1 MRLNHRAMMKREAFF
16 LKTGK
21 LSRRRNVLR
30 HTRHRH
36 QAWRNTRP
44 VLKPENPVNP
54 DLAITGIKS
63 EATLSTLRAGQLELA
78 VETPAS
84 DTLGALRN

>member
-30 HTRHRH
+30 HTRH

-44 VLKPENPVNP
+44 VLKPVYPVNP
-54 DLAITGIKS
+54 DLTITANKS
-63 EATLSTLRAGQLELA
+63 EATPPTLSAAQLELA

-84 DTLGALRN
+84 DTLGAMRN